1 MVTKMKMAVRGGI
14 LAATLVEQFKLNE
27 LVKRRVAIT
36 YYVRTPRILK
46 LNKTQ
51 YPNPIKA
58 VDKKK
63 QPPQKVNTALFWSN

>member
-1 MVTKMKMAVRGGI
+1 MVTKMKMAARGGI
-14 LAATLVEQFKLNE
+14 LAETLVEQFKLNK

-51 YPNPIKA
+51 
-58 VDKKK
+58 
-63 QPPQKVNTALFWSN
+63 